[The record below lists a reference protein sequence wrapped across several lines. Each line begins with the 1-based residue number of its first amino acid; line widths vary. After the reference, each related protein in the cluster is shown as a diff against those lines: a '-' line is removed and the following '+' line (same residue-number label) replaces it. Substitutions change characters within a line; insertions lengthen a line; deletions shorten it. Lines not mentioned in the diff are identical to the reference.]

1 MTQELVYIGA
11 GNGKYSENVNFLTYY
26 CSVCE
31 LMNVGFQISHL
42 LFSSDFNISLLLKIS

>member
-11 GNGKYSENVNFLTYY
+11 GNGKYRENVNFLTH

-31 LMNVGFQISHL
+31 LMNIGFQISHL
-42 LFSSDFNISLLLKIS
+42 LFSSDFYISMLLKIS